1 MSGLLLLLPLSV
13 LLGATFVAL
22 FVRAARQGQ
31 FDEIDDEATRVLEE
45 D

>member
-13 LLGATFVAL
+13 VLGATFVAL
-22 FVRAARQGQ
+22 FVNAARQGQ
-31 FDEIDDEATRVLEE
+31 FDDLDDEATRVLEE